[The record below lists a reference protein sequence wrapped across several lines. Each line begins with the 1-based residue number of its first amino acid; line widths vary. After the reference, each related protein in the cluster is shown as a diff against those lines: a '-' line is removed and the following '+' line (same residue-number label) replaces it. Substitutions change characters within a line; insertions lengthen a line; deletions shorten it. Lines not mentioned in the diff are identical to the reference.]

1 MYLLK
6 FMQKINPQI
15 ENSKFN
21 AYFVNSV
28 IYNLTND
35 KQDFMKMLNL
45 LCFTIFLTKKLERDI
60 STEIVFNST

>member
-21 AYFVNSV
+21 AYFVNPV